1 LGAVAGAISVNGETA
16 QADAGR
22 GAARAD
28 LPLLALVALATTLG
42 MQCVRVTIPFLFY
55 LLYGRFRIP
64 APLAFLA
71 GVPILGAGFLFP
83 LLSQKIGL
91 RRTLGLSAGGLA
103 IARLG
108 AQVWRGD
115 AFVDMVLALEGAA
128 LFFVALPAL
137 VAADRARSPESGG
150 SCIHLPVGLA
160 LGLALDTSLHGAFL
174 TYDSIWQ
181 PGAAGLALATGL
193 SALTLGALGLV
204 LRGRSEQ
211 DTSIAGA
218 FPWGAVGCLL
228 FLQLSAFENV
238 ARTST
243 LSGRELP
250 AAFAF
255 VLAGQLASVATALA
269 RPAPWSFAAAAVVLL
284 ASALPIESAPLLLA
298 SAVAGP
304 AALMVL
310 VARVASAPA
319 PERPTARAS
328 CALTGIVMGGL
339 VGLLYLPQAVP
350 LPLSGGWAHVLAAAV
365 IIFFAAKAGRGG
377 NAGMPRSVV
386 ATAAIVALLALA
398 GPLFVFQ
405 RWRIPRS
412 SIPEGPIRIVTYNVH
427 KGFSSL
433 GALDLEWL
441 AREIEAERPDVVA
454 LQEVSRGQITE
465 CGVDMASWMSQ
476 RLGLPCVYTPTG
488 IPLWGQALLT
498 AAPIARSENHR
509 LPPNLPTTRTFS
521 WTELDVGDGKPLRV
535 VNTHYTALFGHEA
548 RRAHSEALVRFLG
561 ERTAT
566 RTVVMGD
573 LNATPD
579 SPPMRLLFDAGF
591 VDAIEAA
598 GIEPGY
604 TAPAARPAIR
614 IDYLLH
620 SPDLEASDVTIR
632 ESLASDHL
640 PVSATIRAR

>member
-1 LGAVAGAISVNGETA
+1 MGNAVETGA
-16 QADAGR
+16 DR

-28 LPLLALVALATTLG
+28 LPLLALAALATTLG

-55 LLYGRFRIP
+55 MLYGRLRIP
-64 APLAFLA
+64 APLAFVA
-71 GVPILGAGFLFP
+71 GVPILASGFLFP
-83 LLSQKIGL
+83 PLCRRFGL

-103 IARLG
+103 VARLG
-108 AQVWRGD
+108 AQLWRGD
-115 AFVDMVLALEGAA
+115 ALVDMALALAGVAF
-128 LFFVALPAL
+128 FFVALPAL
-137 VAADRARSPESGG
+137 VAADRARSPEFGG
-150 SCIHLPVGLA
+150 ACGHLPVGLA

-174 TYDSIWQ
+174 TYDYVWQ
-181 PGAAGLALATGL
+181 PGAVGLALAAGL
-193 SALTLGALGLV
+193 SALTLGALVVV
-204 LRGRSEQ
+204 LRGRHEG
-211 DTSIAGA
+211 DTPIAGA

-238 ARTST
+238 ARTAT

-250 AAFAF
+250 VAFAF
-255 VLAGQLASVATALA
+255 VLAGQLAGAATALA
-269 RPAPWSFAAAAVVLL
+269 RPAPWSFAAAAAVLL
-284 ASALPIESAPLLLA
+284 ASALPIESPPLLLA
-298 SAVAGP
+298 VAVAGP

-310 VARVASAPA
+310 VARVASASA
-319 PERPTARAS
+319 PERPTARSS
-328 CALTGIVMGGL
+328 CALTGLVTGGL
-339 VGLLYLPQAVP
+339 VGLLYLPQALP

-365 IIFFAAKAGRGG
+365 IVLFAAKAGRGASTG
-377 NAGMPRSVV
+377 APRSVV

-398 GPLFVFQ
+398 GPLLVFQ
-405 RWRIPRS
+405 RWRTPRS
-412 SIPEGPIRIVTYNVH
+412 SIPEGPIRVVTYNVH

-465 CGVDMASWMSQ
+465 CGVDMASWFSQ
-476 RLGLPCVYTPTG
+476 RLGLPCVYAPTG

-498 AAPIARSENHR
+498 AAPIARSETHR
-509 LPPNLPTTRTFS
+509 LPPDLPTTRTFS
-521 WTELDVGDGKPLRV
+521 WTELDVGDGEPLRV

-548 RRAHSEALVRFLG
+548 RRMHSEALVGFLG
-561 ERTAT
+561 ERTAA
-566 RTVVMGD
+566 RTVVVGD

-579 SPPMRLLFDAGF
+579 SPPMRLLFEAGF

-604 TAPAARPAIR
+604 TAPAVRPAIR
-614 IDYLLH
+614 IDYVLH